1 MAEGRAVSED
11 QGEILGPYDRIAP
24 EALEGLGLPKKID
37 LVIYENGKRKV
48 IGEATVDTNGQYL
61 DITGVVTDRNYQVYI
76 RDNSAIS
83 LHVSPHDEESSIA
96 RRYRPHEAVVIPPQ
110 SFQARGELPLE
121 EG

>member
-1 MAEGRAVSED
+1 MSED
-11 QGEILGPYDRIAP
+11 QGEILGPYDRITP
-24 EALEGLGLPKKID
+24 EALEGLGLPKKVD
-37 LVIYENGKRKV
+37 LVIHENGKRKV

-110 SFQARGELPLE
+110 SFQTRGELPLE